1 MNMNISVVVGNP
13 RPRGRTWN
21 AAHRIAGHFGEV
33 TTSIDVIDLGAGL
46 LGWGDDGI
54 RDAVARVAAS
64 DIVVFASPT
73 YKAAYT
79 GVLKTFL
86 DKFEGGVGLQ
96 GVVAVPMQLGGSATH
111 SLSPELHLKP
121 VLVELGATIPAP
133 ALYLIDGDS
142 PDPTEQA
149 WVDRWAP
156 VVRGA
161 AKAR

>member
-1 MNMNISVVVGNP
+1 MSLDIAVVVGNP
-13 RPRGRTWN
+13 KPRGRTWD
-21 AAHRIAGHFGEV
+21 AAHRIAGHLGEV

-54 RDAVARVAAS
+54 KDAVARVAAS
-64 DIVVFASPT
+64 DLAVFASPT
-73 YKAAYT
+73 YKSAYT

-96 GVVAVPMQLGGSATH
+96 GVVAVPLQLGGSATH

-133 ALYLIDGDS
+133 ALYLLDGEA
-142 PDPTEQA
+142 PDPAEQA
-149 WVDRWAP
+149 WVDRWAT
-156 VVRGA
+156 VVRA
-161 AKAR
+161 AAS